1 MGLPLFLVLQGAS
14 RKMPDISFS
23 IPIDVRFG
31 LDVVNRIAAVVS
43 QYGERVLLVTEAI
56 LYEGK
61 VIDRI
66 QALFEKKGIQY
77 IVFDEVVPH
86 ATSVVVD
93 EGINL
98 ARSARAEIV
107 IGLGGVRTLSVAKCI
122 AMAAPGDV
130 DMDEYLGGVQP
141 TGEPLAYVAIPT
153 TCRDPFLLVDE
164 YLVTDGRD
172 RSAKIGRTQKRI
184 TKAVIVDPKLT
195 ITLPPKYTATT
206 LMDTLLSAVEGY
218 LSSRSSFLSDT
229 FFLRACELI
238 GKIIS
243 QLVDQPDDLRVRMN
257 ASMAGLLSGLGLT
270 MSKSGVGT
278 ALAYAINGSF
288 MVPKSW
294 ISSIMLPHVME
305 FYSGIASEKLS
316 VVAGFL
322 GEEVDEA
329 APVEGAGR
337 AVEAVR
343 RIIGSLGLPTRLRDF
358 DLNLDDMVDIASIA
372 RNFDM
377 MNYLPRSIS
386 AEDLYELVKSSY

>member
-1 MGLPLFLVLQGAS
+1 
-14 RKMPDISFS
+14 MPDLSFS
-23 IPIDVRFG
+23 IPTDIRFG
-31 LDVVNRIAAVVS
+31 LDVVNRIASVVS

-66 QALFEKKGIQY
+66 QGLFEKKGIQY

-86 ATSVVVD
+86 ATSKVVD
-93 EGINL
+93 EGMNL

-107 IGLGGVRTLSVAKCI
+107 IGLGGLRTLSVAKCI
-122 AMAAPGDV
+122 AMASPGELE
-130 DMDEYLGGVQP
+130 MDEYLSGVQP
-141 TGEPLAYVAIPT
+141 SGQPLAYISIPT
-153 TCRDPFLLVDE
+153 TCRDPFLLIDE
-164 YLVTDGRD
+164 YLLTDGRD
-172 RSAKIGRTQKRI
+172 RSAKIGRTQRRI
-184 TKAVIVDPKLT
+184 NKAVIVDPKLT

-206 LMDTLLSAVEGY
+206 LMDTLLVAVEGY

-238 GKIIS
+238 GKIIDP
-243 QLVDQPDDLRVRMN
+243 LVSQPDDLRVRMN
-257 ASMAGLLSGLGLT
+257 ASMAGLLASLGLT
-270 MSKSGVGT
+270 ISKSGVGT

-294 ISSIMLPHVME
+294 VSSIMLPHVME
-305 FYSGIASEKLS
+305 FYSGIASEKLTA
-316 VVAGFL
+316 VARYL
-322 GEEVDEA
+322 GEDVDDE
-329 APVEGAGR
+329 APVEGAAR

-358 DLNLDDMVDIASIA
+358 DLNLDDMVDIAGIA

-386 AEDLYELVKSSY
+386 AEDLYELVKSAY

>member
-1 MGLPLFLVLQGAS
+1 
-14 RKMPDISFS
+14 MPDLSFS
-23 IPIDVRFG
+23 IPTDARFG

-66 QALFEKKGIQY
+66 QGLFEKKGIQY

-86 ATSVVVD
+86 ATSKVVD
-93 EGINL
+93 EGVNL
-98 ARSARAEIV
+98 ARSARAEIIV
-107 IGLGGVRTLSVAKCI
+107 GLGGVRTLSVAKCI
-122 AMAAPGDV
+122 AMVSPGDA
-130 DMDEYLGGVQP
+130 DMDEYLSGVHP
-141 TGEPLAYVAIPT
+141 SGRALAYIGIPT
-153 TCRDPFLLVDE
+153 TCRDPFLLLDE
-164 YLVTDGRD
+164 YLLTDGRD
-172 RSAKIGRTQKRI
+172 RCAKIGRTQRGI
-184 TKAVIVDPKLT
+184 NKAVIVDPKLT

-206 LMDTLLSAVEGY
+206 LIDTLLVAVEGY

-238 GKIIS
+238 GKIIDP
-243 QLVDQPDDLRVRMN
+243 LINQPDDLRVRMN
-257 ASMAGLLSGLGLT
+257 ASMAGLLASLGLT
-270 MSKSGVGT
+270 ISKSGVGT

-294 ISSIMLPHVME
+294 VSSIMLPHVME
-305 FYSGIASEKLS
+305 FYSGIASEKLTA
-316 VVAGFL
+316 VARYL
-322 GEEVDEA
+322 GEEVDDE
-329 APVEGAGR
+329 APVEGANR

-358 DLNLDDMVDIASIA
+358 DLNLDDMVDIAGIA

-386 AEDLYELVKSSY
+386 AEDLYELIKSAY

>member
-1 MGLPLFLVLQGAS
+1 
-14 RKMPDISFS
+14 MPDLSFS
-23 IPIDVRFG
+23 IPTDVRFG
-31 LDVVNRIAAVVS
+31 LDVVNRIASVVS

-66 QALFEKKGIQY
+66 QGLFEKKGIQY

-86 ATSVVVD
+86 ATSKVVD
-93 EGINL
+93 EGVNL
-98 ARSARAEIV
+98 ARSSRAEIIV
-107 IGLGGVRTLSVAKCI
+107 GLGGVRTLSVAKCI
-122 AMAAPGDV
+122 AMASPGDV

-141 TGEPLAYVAIPT
+141 AGQPLAYIGIPT
-153 TCRDPFLLVDE
+153 TCRDPFLLLDE
-164 YLVTDGRD
+164 YLITDGRD

-184 TKAVIVDPKLT
+184 NKAVIVDPKLT

-206 LMDTLLSAVEGY
+206 LMDTLLVAVEGY

-238 GKIIS
+238 GKIIEP
-243 QLVDQPDDLRVRMN
+243 LVNQPEDLRVRMN
-257 ASMAGLLSGLGLT
+257 ASMAGLLASLGLT
-270 MSKSGVGT
+270 ISKSGVGT

-294 ISSIMLPHVME
+294 VSSIMLPHVME
-305 FYSGIASEKLS
+305 FYSGIASEKLTA
-316 VVAGFL
+316 VARYL
-322 GEEVDEA
+322 GEEVDDE

-343 RIIGSLGLPTRLRDF
+343 RIIGSMGLPTRLRDF
-358 DLNLDDMVDIASIA
+358 DLNLDDMVDIAGIA
-372 RNFDM
+372 RNFDT

-386 AEDLYELVKSSY
+386 AEDLYELVKSAY

>member
-1 MGLPLFLVLQGAS
+1 
-14 RKMPDISFS
+14 MPDISFS
-23 IPIDVRFG
+23 IPTDVRFG
-31 LDVVNRIAAVVS
+31 LDVVNRIAAVVGS
-43 QYGERVLLVTEAI
+43 YGERVLLVTEAI

-93 EGINL
+93 EGVKL

-122 AMAAPGDV
+122 AMVAPGDV
-130 DMDEYLGGVQP
+130 DMDEYLAGVQP
-141 TGEPLAYVAIPT
+141 TGEPLAYIAIPT

-229 FFLRACELI
+229 FFLRACELVGRII
-238 GKIIS
+238 G

-257 ASMAGLLSGLGLT
+257 ASMAGLLTAIGLT

-278 ALAYAINGSF
+278 ALAYAINGGF

-305 FYSGIASEKLS
+305 FYSGIASEKLTR
-316 VVAGFL
+316 VAGFL
-322 GEEVDEA
+322 GEDVDEA

>member
-1 MGLPLFLVLQGAS
+1 
-14 RKMPDISFS
+14 
-23 IPIDVRFG
+23 

-43 QYGERVLLVTEAI
+43 QYGERVLLITEAI

-66 QALFEKKGIQY
+66 QGLFEKKGIQY
-77 IVFDEVVPH
+77 IVYDEVVPH
-86 ATSVVVD
+86 ATSKVVD
-93 EGINL
+93 EGVNL

-107 IGLGGVRTLSVAKCI
+107 VGLGGVRTLSVAKCI
-122 AMAAPGDV
+122 AMVAPGQTDI
-130 DMDEYLGGVQP
+130 DEYLSGVQP
-141 TGEPLAYVAIPT
+141 SGQPLAYIGVPT

-164 YLVTDGRD
+164 YLLTDGRD
-172 RSAKIGRTQKRI
+172 RSAKIGRTQRRI
-184 TKAVIVDPKLT
+184 NKAVIVDPKLT

-206 LMDTLLSAVEGY
+206 LMDTLLVAVEGY

-229 FFLRACELI
+229 FFVRSCELI
-238 GKIIS
+238 GRIIDPLIS
-243 QLVDQPDDLRVRMN
+243 QPDDLRVRMN
-257 ASMAGLLSGLGLT
+257 ASMAGLLASLGLT
-270 MSKSGVGT
+270 ISKSGVGT

-294 ISSIMLPHVME
+294 VSSIMLPHVME
-305 FYSGIASEKLS
+305 FYSGIASEKLTA
-316 VVAGFL
+316 VARLL
-322 GEEVDEA
+322 GEEVDEE
-329 APVEGAGR
+329 APVEGAAR

-358 DLNLDDMVDIASIA
+358 DLNLDDMVDIAGIA

-386 AEDLYELVKSSY
+386 AEDLYELIKSAY

>member
-1 MGLPLFLVLQGAS
+1 
-14 RKMPDISFS
+14 MPDLSFS
-23 IPIDVRFG
+23 IPTDVRFG
-31 LDVVNRIAAVVS
+31 LDVVNRIASVVS
-43 QYGERVLLVTEAI
+43 QHGERVLLVTEAI

-66 QALFEKKGIQY
+66 QALFDKKGIQY
-77 IVFDEVVPH
+77 IVYDEVVPH
-86 ATSVVVD
+86 ATSKVVD
-93 EGINL
+93 DGVNL

-107 IGLGGVRTLSVAKCI
+107 VGLGGVRTLSVAKCI
-122 AMAAPGDV
+122 AMVSPGDA
-130 DMDEYLGGVQP
+130 DMDEYLSGVQP
-141 TGEPLAYVAIPT
+141 SGQPLAYIGIPT

-164 YLVTDGRD
+164 YLITDGRD

-184 TKAVIVDPKLT
+184 NKAVIVDPKLT

-206 LMDTLLSAVEGY
+206 LMDTLLVAVEGY
-218 LSSRSSFLSDT
+218 LCSRASFLSDT

-238 GKIIS
+238 GRIIDP
-243 QLVDQPDDLRVRMN
+243 LINQPDDLRVRMN
-257 ASMAGLLSGLGLT
+257 ASMAGVLASLGLT
-270 MSKSGVGT
+270 ISKAGVGT

-294 ISSIMLPHVME
+294 VSSIMLPHVME
-305 FYSGIASEKLS
+305 FYSGIASEKLTA
-316 VVAGFL
+316 VARYL
-322 GEEVDEA
+322 GEEVDEE
-329 APVEGAGR
+329 APVEGANR

-358 DLNLDDMVDIASIA
+358 DLNLDDMVDIAGIA

-386 AEDLYELVKSSY
+386 AEDLYELVKSAY

>member
-1 MGLPLFLVLQGAS
+1 
-14 RKMPDISFS
+14 MPDISFS
-23 IPIDVRFG
+23 IPTDVRFG
-31 LDVVNRIAAVVS
+31 LDVVNRIAAVVGS
-43 QYGERVLLVTEAI
+43 YGERVLLVTEAI

-86 ATSVVVD
+86 ATSVIVD
-93 EGINL
+93 EGVKL

-122 AMAAPGDV
+122 AMVAPGDV
-130 DMDEYLGGVQP
+130 DMDEYLAGIQP
-141 TGEPLAYVAIPT
+141 TGKPLAYIAIPT

-172 RSAKIGRTQKRI
+172 RIAKIGRTQRRI

-195 ITLPPKYTATT
+195 ATLPPKYTATT

-229 FFLRACELI
+229 FFLRACELV
-238 GKIIS
+238 GKIIG

-257 ASMAGLLSGLGLT
+257 ASMAGLLTAIGLT

-278 ALAYAINGSF
+278 ALAYAINGNF

-305 FYSGIASEKLS
+305 FYSGIASEKLNR
-316 VVAGFL
+316 VAGFL
-322 GEEVDEA
+322 GEDVDEA

>member
-1 MGLPLFLVLQGAS
+1 
-14 RKMPDISFS
+14 MPDISFS
-23 IPIDVRFG
+23 VPTDVRFG

-43 QYGERVLLVTEAI
+43 QHGERVLLVTEAI

-86 ATSVVVD
+86 ATSRVVD
-93 EGINL
+93 EAVNL
-98 ARSARAEIV
+98 ARSARAEIIV
-107 IGLGGVRTLSVAKCI
+107 GLGGVRTLSVAKCI

-130 DMDEYLGGVQP
+130 DMDEYLAGVQP
-141 TGEPLAYVAIPT
+141 SGEPLAYVAIPT

-184 TKAVIVDPKLT
+184 TRAAIVDPKLT

-206 LMDTLLSAVEGY
+206 LMDTLLVSVEGY

-229 FFLRACELI
+229 FFLRSCELI
-238 GKIIS
+238 GRIIG
-243 QLVDQPDDLRVRMN
+243 QMVNQPEDLRVRMN
-257 ASMAGLLSGLGLT
+257 ASMAGLLSSLGLT
-270 MSKSGVGT
+270 ISKAGVGT

-305 FYSGIASEKLS
+305 FYSGIASEKLTA
-316 VVAGFL
+316 VARYL
-322 GEEVDEA
+322 GEPVEEG
-329 APVEGAGR
+329 APVQGAAR

-343 RIIGSLGLPTRLRDF
+343 RIIGSLGLPSRLRDF
-358 DLNLDDMVDIASIA
+358 DLNLDDMVDIAGIA

-386 AEDLYELVKSSY
+386 AEDLYELIKSAY

>member
-1 MGLPLFLVLQGAS
+1 MS
-14 RKMPDISFS
+14 DISFS
-23 IPIDVRFG
+23 IPTDVRFG

-86 ATSVVVD
+86 ATSKVVD

-98 ARSARAEIV
+98 SRSSRAEIV
-107 IGLGGVRTLSVAKCI
+107 VGLGGVRTLSVAKCI
-122 AMAAPGDV
+122 AMASPGDG
-130 DMDEYLGGVQP
+130 DMDDYLSGMQP
-141 TGEPLAYVAIPT
+141 SGEALAYLSIPT
-153 TCRDPFLLVDE
+153 TSRDPFLLVDE
-164 YLVTDGRD
+164 YLLTDGRD
-172 RSAKIGRTQKRI
+172 RSAKIGRTQKRT

-206 LMDTLLSAVEGY
+206 LMDTLLVAVEGY

-238 GKIIS
+238 GKIIKPLIS
-243 QLVDQPDDLRVRMN
+243 QPDDLRVRMN
-257 ASMAGLLSGLGLT
+257 ASMAGLLVSLGLT
-270 MSKSGVGT
+270 ISKAGVGT

-294 ISSIMLPHVME
+294 VSSIMLPHVME
-305 FYSGIASEKLS
+305 FYSGIASEKLTA
-316 VVAGFL
+316 VAGYL

-358 DLNLDDMVDIASIA
+358 DLNLDDMVDIASTA

-386 AEDLYELVKSSY
+386 AEDLYELIKSAY

>member
-1 MGLPLFLVLQGAS
+1 
-14 RKMPDISFS
+14 MPDISFS
-23 IPIDVRFG
+23 IPTDVRFG
-31 LDVVNRIAAVVS
+31 LDVVNRIAAVVGS
-43 QYGERVLLVTEAI
+43 YGERVLLVTEAI

-86 ATSVVVD
+86 ATSVIVD
-93 EGINL
+93 EGVKL

-122 AMAAPGDV
+122 AMVAPGDV
-130 DMDEYLGGVQP
+130 DMDEYLAGVQP
-141 TGEPLAYVAIPT
+141 TGEPLAYIAIPT

-172 RSAKIGRTQKRI
+172 RSAKIGRTQRRI

-195 ITLPPKYTATT
+195 ATLPPKYTATT

-229 FFLRACELI
+229 FFLRACELV
-238 GKIIS
+238 GKIIG

-257 ASMAGLLSGLGLT
+257 ASMAGLLTAIGLT

-278 ALAYAINGSF
+278 ALAYAINGNF

-305 FYSGIASEKLS
+305 FYSGIASEKLNR
-316 VVAGFL
+316 VAGFL
-322 GEEVDEA
+322 GEDVDEA